1 MYSKIQL
8 CDKIKTLYPD
18 IGQCCIDVD
27 AEHDKSSNYWVVFLK
42 KGEKLVKHFLPAKD
56 ADMCMD
62 GKQCVGLG
70 IDIAQFRD

>member
-8 CDKIKTLYPD
+8 CDKIKALYPD

-27 AEHDKSSNYWVVFLK
+27 AEYDRSNNYWVVFLK
-42 KGEKLVKHFLPAKD
+42 KGEQLIKHFLPAKD
-56 ADMCMD
+56 ADSCMD

-70 IDIAQFRD
+70 LEIAQFRD